1 LKVLGKQENV
11 HEFRDE
17 ILALCGEDTS
27 NCVQCGKCTAS
38 CPIAPEM
45 DLQPSQ
51 VLRHVQ
57 INSRKPVLQCSTIWL
72 CASCETCSSRC
83 PEGIEIATV
92 MDTLR
97 KLAVEEGLATGQEQI
112 VAFNEIFLDSIKRHG
127 RVFELGLVMRFNMAS
142 RQPLKD
148 AHLGPVMLGKRKLS
162 LLAHNIREKATVREI
177 FRKSRRF
184 FLGDKTGEAAD

>member
-1 LKVLGKQENV
+1 MKVLSSQENI
-11 HEFRDE
+11 HQFRNE
-17 ILALCGEDTS
+17 IVALSGEDAS

-38 CPIAPEM
+38 CPIALEM

-51 VLRHVQ
+51 VLRYIQV
-57 INSRKPVLQCSTIWL
+57 NSRKPVLQCATIWL

-112 VAFNEIFLDSIKRHG
+112 VAFDEIFLDSIKRHG
-127 RVFELGLVMRFNMAS
+127 RVHELGLVIRYNMAS
-142 RQPLKD
+142 RKPLKD
-148 AHLGPVMLGKRKLS
+148 AHLGPLMLGKGKLG
-162 LLAHNIREKATVREI
+162 LLAHKIREKAKIREI
-177 FRKSRRF
+177 FRQSRRF
-184 FLGDKTGEAAD
+184 LRG

>member
-1 LKVLGKQENV
+1 MRVLNRQENV
-11 HEFRDE
+11 HQFRDE
-17 ILALCGEDTS
+17 ILALSGEDAS
-27 NCVQCGKCTAS
+27 HCVQCGKCTAS

-45 DLQPSQ
+45 DLKPSQ
-51 VLRHVQ
+51 VLRHIQ
-57 INSRKPVLQCSTIWL
+57 INSSKPVLQCSTIWL

-97 KLAVEEGLATGQEQI
+97 KLAVDEGLATGQKQI
-112 VAFNEIFLDSIKRHG
+112 VAFDEIFLDSIKRFG
-127 RVFELGLVMRFNMAS
+127 RVHELGLVMRYNMAS

-148 AHLGPVMLGKRKLS
+148 AHLGPLMLGKGKLS
-162 LLAHNIREKATVREI
+162 LFAHRVREKATLKEI

-184 FLGDKTGEAAD
+184 LEKRE